1 MVNMVIL
8 MNSVIFVTL
17 VIFLNSGESGS
28 SDVFI
33 WECCVFG
40 EYCNFVEVYDC
51 LIDKFCILDEGGHW
65 ITVILKILVILVN
78 LKL

>member
-1 MVNMVIL
+1 

-33 WECCVFG
+33 WECCDFG

-51 LIDKFCILDEGGHW
+51 LIDKFCILDEGGH
-65 ITVILKILVILVN
+65 
-78 LKL
+78 

>member
-51 LIDKFCILDEGGHW
+51 LIDKFCILDEGGH
-65 ITVILKILVILVN
+65 
-78 LKL
+78 